1 MGHLGFTG
9 HFETT
14 VKYSRNMSKS
24 SKASGLP
31 FPAVVVIA
39 ALAVFG
45 VITIVQWLVSSL
57 TGILKFGLFVLI
69 VVAMA
74 GWVVNVKGKR

>member
-1 MGHLGFTG
+1 MNYA
-9 HFETT
+9 
-14 VKYSRNMSKS
+14 KNMSKS

-45 VITIVQWLVSSL
+45 VITIVQWLVGSFA
-57 TGILKFGLFVLI
+57 GILKFGLFVLI
-69 VVAMA
+69 VVAIA
-74 GWVVNVKGKR
+74 GWVINVKGKR

>member
-1 MGHLGFTG
+1 M
-9 HFETT
+9 
-14 VKYSRNMSKS
+14 KYAKGMSKS

-45 VITIVQWLVSSL
+45 VITIVQWLVGSL
-57 TGILKFGLFVLI
+57 AGILKFGLFVLI

-74 GWVVNVKGKR
+74 GWVINVKGKR

>member
-1 MGHLGFTG
+1 MNYA
-9 HFETT
+9 
-14 VKYSRNMSKS
+14 KNMSKS

-45 VITIVQWLVSSL
+45 VITIVQWLVGSL
-57 TGILKFGLFVLI
+57 AGILKFGLFVLI

-74 GWVVNVKGKR
+74 GWVINVKGKR

>member
-1 MGHLGFTG
+1 MGHLGVTG

-14 VKYSRNMSKS
+14 VNYAKDMSKS

-45 VITIVQWLVSSL
+45 VITMVQWLVGSL
-57 TGILKFGLFVLI
+57 AGILKFGLFVLI

-74 GWVVNVKGKR
+74 GWVINVKGKR

>member
-1 MGHLGFTG
+1 MNYA
-9 HFETT
+9 
-14 VKYSRNMSKS
+14 KNMSKS

-31 FPAVVVIA
+31 LPAVVVIA

-45 VITIVQWLVSSL
+45 VITIVQWLVGSL
-57 TGILKFGLFVLI
+57 AGILKFGLFVLI

-74 GWVVNVKGKR
+74 GWVINVKGKR

>member
-1 MGHLGFTG
+1 MNYA
-9 HFETT
+9 
-14 VKYSRNMSKS
+14 KNMSKS
-24 SKASGLP
+24 TKASGLP

-45 VITIVQWLVSSL
+45 VITIVQWLVGSL
-57 TGILKFGLFVLI
+57 AGILKFGLFVLI

-74 GWVVNVKGKR
+74 GWVINVKGKR

>member
-1 MGHLGFTG
+1 M
-9 HFETT
+9 
-14 VKYSRNMSKS
+14 KYSRNMSKS

>member
-1 MGHLGFTG
+1 MNYA
-9 HFETT
+9 
-14 VKYSRNMSKS
+14 KNMSKS

-45 VITIVQWLVSSL
+45 VITIVQWLVGSL
-57 TGILKFGLFVLI
+57 AGILKFGLFVLI
-69 VVAMA
+69 VVAIA
-74 GWVVNVKGKR
+74 GWVINVKGKR

>member
-1 MGHLGFTG
+1 M
-9 HFETT
+9 
-14 VKYSRNMSKS
+14 KYAKDMSKS

-45 VITIVQWLVSSL
+45 VITIVQWLVGSL
-57 TGILKFGLFVLI
+57 AGILKFGLFVLI

-74 GWVVNVKGKR
+74 GWVINVKGKR

>member
-1 MGHLGFTG
+1 MN
-9 HFETT
+9 
-14 VKYSRNMSKS
+14 YARNMSKS

-45 VITIVQWLVSSL
+45 VITIVQWLVGSL
-57 TGILKFGLFVLI
+57 AGILKFGLFVLI
-69 VVAMA
+69 VVAIA
-74 GWVVNVKGKR
+74 GWVINVKGKR

>member
-1 MGHLGFTG
+1 MNYA
-9 HFETT
+9 
-14 VKYSRNMSKS
+14 KNMSKS

-45 VITIVQWLVSSL
+45 VITMVQWLVGSL
-57 TGILKFGLFVLI
+57 AGILKFGLFVLI

-74 GWVVNVKGKR
+74 GWVINVKGKR

>member
-1 MGHLGFTG
+1 
-9 HFETT
+9 
-14 VKYSRNMSKS
+14 MSKS

-31 FPAVVVIA
+31 LPAVVVIA

-45 VITIVQWLVSSL
+45 VITIVQWLVGSL
-57 TGILKFGLFVLI
+57 AGILKFGLFVLI

-74 GWVVNVKGKR
+74 GWVINVKGKR

>member
-1 MGHLGFTG
+1 MNYAG
-9 HFETT
+9 
-14 VKYSRNMSKS
+14 NMSKS

-45 VITIVQWLVSSL
+45 VITMVQWLVGSL
-57 TGILKFGLFVLI
+57 AGILKFGLFVLI

-74 GWVVNVKGKR
+74 GWVINVKGKR

>member
-1 MGHLGFTG
+1 MN
-9 HFETT
+9 
-14 VKYSRNMSKS
+14 YARNMSKS

-45 VITIVQWLVSSL
+45 VITIVQWLVGSL
-57 TGILKFGLFVLI
+57 AGILKFGLFVLI

-74 GWVVNVKGKR
+74 GWVINVKGKR